1 MSRNKV
7 SILNHEIKS
16 FAESAFSFKRLL
28 PNNILLCRN
37 CSGNS
42 FGDVQCD
49 LKIPDNLEENIER
62 YPPIF
67 ENTLVSHSDY
77 GEFMKEYPKEN
88 NVLPQFGGMLIS
100 IHKRND
106 NYTTFDFLSEPW
118 SLMYQN

>member
-28 PNNILLCRN
+28 PINNLLCRN

-42 FGDVQCD
+42 FDDVQCD
-49 LKIPDNLEENIER
+49 LKVPENLEEDIER

-77 GEFMKEYPKEN
+77 GEFMTEYAKEN
-88 NVLPQFGGMLIS
+88 NVLLQFRGMMIS

-106 NYTTFDFLSEPW
+106 NYTIFDFLFEPW
-118 SLMYQN
+118 SLMYKN